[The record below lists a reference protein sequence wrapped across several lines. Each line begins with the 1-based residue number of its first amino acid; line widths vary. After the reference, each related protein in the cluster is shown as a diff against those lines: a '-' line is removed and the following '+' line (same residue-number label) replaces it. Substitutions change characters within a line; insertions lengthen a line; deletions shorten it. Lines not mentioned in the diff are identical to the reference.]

1 MKTSKQQLLAMLRH
15 RLLPE
20 RSRRATRWHV
30 LMLMLALL
38 IGGSPQA
45 RASSWDYD
53 HTKTDAGGGNY
64 RCHGN
69 SRFLYPSLYP
79 EYAYFETKDKFNIDN
94 DQFYWRFDV
103 RVIYPYFNK
112 SELGAIVG
120 HHLYGYDYLDSPKYN
135 LYEGEIYL
143 VTSDG
148 TKHLVEK
155 WKKDY

>member
-1 MKTSKQQLLAMLRH
+1 MKTMKQQLLAMLRH

-20 RSRRATRWHV
+20 RSRRATGWHV

-45 RASSWDYD
+45 RASWPFDR
-53 HTKTDAGGGNY
+53 TGTDAGGGNY

-69 SRFLYPSLYP
+69 SDYLYPSAYP
-79 EYAYFETKDKFNIDN
+79 EYAYFETKDKFNINN

-112 SELGAIVG
+112 STLAMLVG
-120 HHLYGYDYLDSPKYN
+120 NYHLYNY
-135 LYEGEIYL
+135 
-143 VTSDG
+143 VTIQR
-148 TKHLVEK
+148 
-155 WKKDY
+155 

>member
-1 MKTSKQQLLAMLRH
+1 MLRH
-15 RLLPE
+15 RLRPG

-45 RASSWDYD
+45 RAGSWDFD

-94 DQFYWRFDV
+94 DKFYWRFDV

-112 SELGAIVG
+112 SEL
-120 HHLYGYDYLDSPKYN
+120 
-135 LYEGEIYL
+135 
-143 VTSDG
+143 
-148 TKHLVEK
+148 KHLVNYYIYNEEMIIRI
-155 WKKDY
+155 